1 MSEKEFDFTKKKR
14 VVVKIGSSSLNRG
27 ETGNLNF
34 TKLEHLVR
42 EICDM
47 RNRGMDVC
55 LVSSGAI
62 AVGRQTIGL
71 NERPKDI
78 STKQACAAVGQAR
91 LMMTYQ
97 RMFAEYNQIA
107 GQILM
112 TKNTMVNPV
121 SRANAKNTFDELF
134 HLGVIPVVNENDTVS
149 TYEMQFGDND
159 TLSAIVSSLV
169 GADLLILLSDIDG
182 LFTDDPHKNPDAK
195 LIKVVDK
202 IDTKLL
208 GMAKGSTGSD
218 VGTGGMATKLTA
230 AKIATYS
237 GADMIIANGGNMG
250 ILYDIM
256 NRFRK
261 ENKSVIFISHDLDEI
276 MEVCDTL
283 TVLRDGK
290 IIRTFE
296 KAEFE
301 AGAIRASMIGR
312 ELQGDYYR
320 SDFQA
325 SSQPEV
331 ALDVRNLVYEDRL
344 KGISFQ
350 VHKGEIVGIGGLA
363 HCGMHSLG
371 KVCFGALKPEEG
383 SVTVED
389 GTIIDSPAIAMKKRV
404 GYVSKDRD
412 VESLCLNAS
421 IEDNISIAGMSE
433 FAINNFLILKNRE
446 KKYVNHQIEELSIKC
461 AGRDQSVSQLSGG
474 NKQKVV
480 FGKWIGCGSEI
491 LILDCPTR
499 GVDIGVKQAMYQLM
513 VRLKNEGKSILMISE
528 ELPELI
534 GMSDRILIMKNG
546 EVSAEFERSETL
558 SDAQIIEYMI

>member
-42 EICDM
+42 ELCDM

-121 SRANAKNTFDELF
+121 SRENAQNTFEELF
-134 HLGVIPVVNENDTVS
+134 RLGVIPIVN
-149 TYEMQFGDND
+149 DND
-159 TLSAIVSSLV
+159 TLSAIGSSLV

-230 AKIATYS
+230 AKIATLS
-237 GADMIIANGGNMG
+237 GADMVIANGVDVC
-250 ILYDIM
+250 ILHHIIDDDFTGTI
-256 NRFRK
+256 FK
-261 ENKSVIFISHDLDEI
+261 ADKSESFHIADFI
-276 MEVCDTL
+276 MET
-283 TVLRDGK
+283 
-290 IIRTFE
+290 
-296 KAEFE
+296 
-301 AGAIRASMIGR
+301 IG
-312 ELQGDYYR
+312 
-320 SDFQA
+320 
-325 SSQPEV
+325 
-331 ALDVRNLVYEDRL
+331 
-344 KGISFQ
+344 
-350 VHKGEIVGIGGLA
+350 
-363 HCGMHSLG
+363 
-371 KVCFGALKPEEG
+371 
-383 SVTVED
+383 
-389 GTIIDSPAIAMKKRV
+389 
-404 GYVSKDRD
+404 
-412 VESLCLNAS
+412 
-421 IEDNISIAGMSE
+421 
-433 FAINNFLILKNRE
+433 
-446 KKYVNHQIEELSIKC
+446 
-461 AGRDQSVSQLSGG
+461 
-474 NKQKVV
+474 
-480 FGKWIGCGSEI
+480 
-491 LILDCPTR
+491 
-499 GVDIGVKQAMYQLM
+499 
-513 VRLKNEGKSILMISE
+513 
-528 ELPELI
+528 
-534 GMSDRILIMKNG
+534 
-546 EVSAEFERSETL
+546 
-558 SDAQIIEYMI
+558 